1 MPSPFPGMDPWLERP
16 VVFPAVH
23 NGFIIYLLEALNAVL
38 PAGYVA
44 TNDARVYVD
53 PELRRVPDVGVFGPD
68 EPAGGLVGT
77 ATAALTR
84 VGMVAVAADPDPASD
99 PVEEYYLNVLSGDDD
114 RLVTVVE
121 VLSPANKRPGEA
133 GRAEYR
139 HKQREC
145 RAGGVNLVEI
155 DLLRGGAHTTSA
167 SEAGLRA
174 AAPAGCDYHVCV
186 TVAGAPREAF
196 VAAFRLAD
204 PLPTIGVPLA
214 PGVEPVEIDLQ
225 AVFTRCYDAGRYAQL
240 AKYARRDPDPP
251 LTAEQKAWA
260 DALLKEKGLV
270 P

>member
-1 MPSPFPGMDPWLERP
+1 MDPWLERP
-16 VVFPAVH
+16 VVFPTVH

-53 PELRRVPDVGVFGPD
+53 PELRRIPDVGVSGPD
-68 EPAGGLVGT
+68 EPAGGPAGA
-77 ATAALTR
+77 ATTALTR
-84 VGMVAVAADPDPASD
+84 VGMVAVAAGPDPASD
-99 PVEEYYLNVLSGDDD
+99 PVEEFYLNILSGDDD

-121 VLSPANKRPGEA
+121 VLSPTNKKSGED

-155 DLLRGGAHTTSA
+155 DLLRGGAHTTAA
-167 SEAGLRA
+167 SEAGLRD

-186 TVAGAPREAF
+186 TVAGIPREAF

-204 PLPTIGVPLA
+204 PLPTVAVPLG
-214 PGVEPVEIDLQ
+214 PGAEPVAIDLQ
-225 AVFTRCYDAGRYAQL
+225 AVFTRCYDAGRYAHL
-240 AKYARRDPDPP
+240 AKYGRREPDPP
-251 LTAEQKAWA
+251 LTPDQRVWA
-260 DALLKEKGLV
+260 DAILKAKGLI
-270 P
+270 PTGGPI